1 MSEYFPKPNYLG
13 ATVKVESD
21 LSNYSAK
28 TDYKNPT
35 GFDTSDFGKKTDLPT
50 DVKN

>member
-1 MSEYFPKPNYLG
+1 MSEYFPKPNYLR

-28 TDYKNPT
+28 TDYKNGT
-35 GFDTSDFGKKTDLPT
+35 GFVHRILIKRLIYLLM
-50 DVKN
+50 